1 MFISSSHLKKLMST
15 AYKGGGIRIGYIDEG
30 YVIFGGN
37 WGVWLDVSFI
47 PNKVKAVIMELAG
60 TLPEEGTLFSVSKER
75 PMPQYEMDIHNYTH
89 INILQREAKYPV
101 TVTDV
106 LLDKKH
112 SLYSLLQVNAD
123 KRLILM
129 DMILM
134 DLIDLSEIDYDQE
147 NLPAGPCTGISQGM
161 YFWRN
166 ATTTLMLM
174 GEAAKPDNSIIAVLS
189 AIDFEKEAKN

>member
-1 MFISSSHLKKLMST
+1 MFINSSHLKKLMT
-15 AYKGGGIRIGYIDEG
+15 AAYKAGGIRIGYIDEG
-30 YVIFGGN
+30 YVIFGGK
-37 WGVWLDVSFI
+37 WGVWLDVNFI

-75 PMPQYEMDIHNYTH
+75 PIPQLEMDIHNYTH

-129 DMILM
+129 DMNLM
-134 DLIDLSEIDYDQE
+134 NLIDFSEIDYDQE
-147 NLPAGPCTGISQGM
+147 SLPAGPCTGVSQGM

-166 ATTTLMLM
+166 ATTTLLLL
-174 GEAAKPDNSIIAVLS
+174 GDAAKTDNTLIAVLS
-189 AIDFEKEAKN
+189 AIDFEQEVKK